1 MRFSKIKYMTR
12 KTFLIVPTLFVGM
25 FSLTTILQA
34 QGQSVHGAAIDG
46 SAAPPPAQPATN
58 AAPEKAGAVLDADFE
73 TLASYNF
80 NVPDSPATNAVA
92 LEKVAQQIPD
102 GIKKLDGKTV
112 RIRGFMMPV
121 KESAGKTTEFMI
133 MRGQPSCCFGGAN
146 GVNEFV
152 TVKMAN
158 KGVDE
163 DMDDPVAIEGTLH
176 VKVTT
181 DSGYVTS
188 LYTMDG
194 QKMIAPKH

>member
-1 MRFSKIKYMTR
+1 MRFSKLKYMTR
-12 KTFLIVPTLFVGM
+12 KSPVIFPTLLVGM
-25 FSLTTILQA
+25 FCLTPILQA
-34 QGQSVHGAAIDG
+34 QGQAVHGAAIDG
-46 SAAPPPAQPATN
+46 SAASPPAPPATN
-58 AAPEKAGAVLDADFE
+58 AAPEKAGSVLDADFE
-73 TLASYNF
+73 TLASYTF
-80 NVPDSPATNAVA
+80 SVPDNPATNAVA

-112 RIRGFMMPV
+112 RITGFMMPV
-121 KESAGKTTEFMI
+121 KESGGKTTEFMI
-133 MRGQPSCCFGGAN
+133 MRGQPTCCFGGAN
-146 GVNEFV
+146 SVNEFV

-181 DSGYVTS
+181 DSGYVTG